1 MSAAASEAP
10 PRGIWEI
17 PGQPRA
23 VEVLQRAVATGELG
37 HAWAFTGPEGVGQEH
52 AARSL
57 TAALVC
63 PHEPA
68 GCGACHPC
76 QRALAGT
83 HPALQAFAPTGAMHR
98 VEDVRT
104 RWLPAASLS
113 AGEGGWKVLHVRL
126 ADRMNLAAA
135 NAFLKGLEE
144 PPPRTVWLLD
154 LADPDALP
162 ETILS
167 RCRPLRFAALD
178 AATLA
183 DLAADLPF
191 DDEGDRALAVRACLG
206 SPARLA
212 ELADGGLAALRAHR
226 AVPRRMRAE
235 TQAVAIEEA
244 FAIEQRAEA
253 RAKAAAKDLADQRDE
268 LKELHGGTL
277 PRELTAEFESAE
289 NRRKRDAR
297 TAVVRGALDD
307 LASWYRDVLLVGTGG
322 DPAEA
327 VHADDPEGL
336 AADAAAIPPAA
347 LLAGLDAIL
356 TTREALAANAQP
368 RLAVEALLMGLAA
381 DALGR

>member
-1 MSAAASEAP
+1 MSAPASEAP
-10 PRGIWEI
+10 VRTIWDV
-17 PGQPRA
+17 PGQTRA
-23 VEVLQRAVATGELG
+23 VEVLRRAVATGELG

-63 PHEPA
+63 PHDPA
-68 GCGACHPC
+68 GCGRCRPC
-76 QRALAGT
+76 ERALAGV
-83 HPALQAFAPTGAMHR
+83 HPALQSFTPTGAWHR

-104 RWLPAASLS
+104 RWLPAASLT

-144 PPPRTVWLLD
+144 PPGHTVWLLD
-154 LADPDALP
+154 VADPDALP

-167 RCRPLRFAALD
+167 RCRALRFAALD

-191 DDEGDRALAVRACLG
+191 DGEEDRALAVRACLG

-212 ELADGGLAALRAHR
+212 DLAEGGLAALRAHR

-235 TQAVAIEEA
+235 SQAVALEAA

-253 RAKAAAKDLADQRDE
+253 HAKAAAKDLADQRDE
-268 LKELHGGTL
+268 LKELHGGAL
-277 PRELTAEFESAE
+277 PRELAAEFASAE
-289 NRRKRDAR
+289 TRRKRDAR
-297 TAVVRGALDD
+297 TAVVQAALDD
-307 LASWYRDVLLVGTGG
+307 LASWYRDVLLVATGG

-336 AADAAAIPPAA
+336 AADAAAIGPSA

-356 TTREALAANAQP
+356 ATREALVANAQP

-381 DALGR
+381 HALGR

>member
-1 MSAAASEAP
+1 MSAPASHAP
-10 PRGIWEI
+10 APALWQI
-17 PGQPRA
+17 PGQARV
-23 VEVLQRAVATGELG
+23 VEVLQRAVAGGELG
-37 HAWAFTGPEGVGQEH
+37 HAWAFTGPEGVGQEQ

-63 PHEPA
+63 PHEPT
-68 GCGACHPC
+68 GCGVCKACE
-76 QRALAGT
+76 RALAGT
-83 HPALQAFAPTGAMHR
+83 HPALQAFSPTGALHR

-104 RWLPAASLS
+104 RWLPAAALS
-113 AGEGGWKVLHVRL
+113 AGEGGWKILHVRM

-144 PPPRTVWLLD
+144 PPGRTVWLLD
-154 LADPDALP
+154 VADPDALP

-178 AATLA
+178 ASTLA

-191 DDEGDRALAVRACLG
+191 DDDEDRALAVRACLG

-212 ELADGGLAALRAHR
+212 ELADGGLAALRRHR
-226 AVPRRMRAE
+226 AVLRRMRAE
-235 TQAVAIEEA
+235 TQAVALEEA

-253 RAKAAAKDLADQRDE
+253 HAKAAERAVAEQRRRLE
-268 LKELHGGTL
+268 EAHGGSL
-277 PRELTAEFESAE
+277 PRELAAELDSAE
-289 NRRKRDAR
+289 TRRKRDAR

-307 LASWYRDVLLVGTGG
+307 LASWYRDVLLVATGG

-336 AADAAAIPPAA
+336 VADAAVVRPPA

-356 TTREALAANAQP
+356 ATREALAANAQP